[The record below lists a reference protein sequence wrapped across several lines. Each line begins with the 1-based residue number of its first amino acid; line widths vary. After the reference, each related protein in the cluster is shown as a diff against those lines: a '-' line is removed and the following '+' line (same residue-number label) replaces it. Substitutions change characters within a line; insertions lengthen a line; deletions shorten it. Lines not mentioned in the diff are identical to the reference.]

1 MGGRGPI
8 QVVKLLL
15 DSNALLWVLRSPE
28 KLGPTARNRIE
39 LAPQL
44 WFSAASIF
52 ELTLKSQKLGR
63 NGKPALRLSEGFAAA
78 ALDAGFEEIPLRT
91 EHAIS
96 SKSFLNY
103 ESGDP
108 IDRMILAQALHEDA
122 ILLTSDERMLAL
134 GHDWIIDAQV

>member
-15 DSNALLWVLRSPE
+15 DSNALLWALRSPE
-28 KLGPTARNRIE
+28 KLGPAARNRIE

-63 NGKPALRLSEGFAAA
+63 NGKPVLRLSEGFAAA
-78 ALDAGFEEIPLRT
+78 VLDAGFEEIPLRI
-91 EHAIS
+91 EHADS
-96 SKSFLNY
+96 AKSFLNY

-134 GHDWIIDAQV
+134 GHDWIVDAQV